1 MNDMVK
7 NIAQNWSSLSP
18 LLAVPRTE
26 NEYDARVELMNQLID
41 EIGEDE
47 THPLA
52 RLLDTVGALVAH
64 YEASHY
70 PLSDVPAQNVL
81 AYLMEDHH
89 LTQSQLPEVGSQGV
103 VSEILRGKRQ
113 LNTRQIQAVSQRF
126 GVSPSV
132 FFNSVST
139 R

>member
-1 MNDMVK
+1 MLK
-7 NIAQNWSSLSP
+7 NIAQNWSPLSP

-26 NEYDARVELMNQLID
+26 DEYDARVELMNQLID

-47 THPLA
+47 AHPLV
-52 RLLDTVGALVAH
+52 RLLDTVGALIAH
-64 YEASHY
+64 YEAAHY
-70 PLSDVPAQNVL
+70 PLPVVPPQDVL
-81 AYLMEDHH
+81 AYLMEDHN

-113 LNTRQIQAVSQRF
+113 LNTRQIQAVAHRF

-132 FFNSVST
+132 FFHSIST